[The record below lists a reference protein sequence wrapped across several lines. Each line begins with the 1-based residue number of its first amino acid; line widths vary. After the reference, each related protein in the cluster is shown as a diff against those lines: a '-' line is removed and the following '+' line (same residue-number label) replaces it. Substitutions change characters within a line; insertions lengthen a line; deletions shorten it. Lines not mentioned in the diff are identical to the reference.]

1 MTPFEFNLKHRF
13 IVVMKAQNFL
23 PFWGQEKHD
32 IGLCSYSQIDLENLW
47 AIMVSHP
54 MIPNDVNLLI
64 LKPTY
69 LPSTYHGCTSAHV
82 VLVRIGMIFFKYY

>member
-1 MTPFEFNLKHRF
+1 
-13 IVVMKAQNFL
+13 
-23 PFWGQEKHD
+23 
-32 IGLCSYSQIDLENLW
+32 
-47 AIMVSHP
+47 MVSHP